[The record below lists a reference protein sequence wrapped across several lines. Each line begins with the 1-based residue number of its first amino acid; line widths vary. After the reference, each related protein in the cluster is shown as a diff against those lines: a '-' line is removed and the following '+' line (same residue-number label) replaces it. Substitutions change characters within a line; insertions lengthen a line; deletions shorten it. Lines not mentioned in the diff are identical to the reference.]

1 MMGMGRILRRF
12 FSNRWVR
19 TFFGAALL
27 TVIVWF
33 FGPLLGFGALHPLE
47 SDLARIIAVVVIFV
61 GWLIENLIHKLRAAK
76 QEKELVD
83 GVAAQPSDPNET
95 ASAEEVALLA
105 DRLKEAL
112 AALKK
117 AKLGRRSGGY
127 LYQLPWYMFIGPPG
141 AGKTTALINCGLNF
155 PLADKS
161 GPGGTPQGVSGVGGT
176 RNCDWWFTD
185 QAVLIDSAG
194 RYTTQDSNSTVDSS
208 AWLGFL
214 RMLKKYRRQ
223 QPLNGVLVAIS
234 LSDLA
239 SLSDAERMAHT
250 TAIRRRIRELHDELG
265 VRIPAYVL
273 FTKADLIAGFVEFFE
288 TLGKEERDQVWG
300 VTLPLDTGKD
310 EGGAVAGFGA
320 EFDLLLDRLND
331 RMLERVQ
338 QETDVR
344 RRRLIWG
351 FPQQIASLRGVAVEF
366 LTEIFRPSR
375 LEARPL
381 LRGVYLTS
389 GTQNSTPIDRLLD
402 AMAGQFGLQR
412 QAVTAFS
419 GTGRSYFLARLVS
432 EVVFGEAGLV
442 GRDPKVERRQWLT
455 HIAAYSAVVV
465 VLLGLIGIWTAS
477 WLGNRTIIDEVHAA
491 SIKYNT
497 QFTDAIKRDPQDA
510 DPQVVLP
517 ALDTLREMHG
527 GYANR
532 DKAVPLL
539 LTFGLYQGYKLGAAA
554 QDGYDRALNGLL
566 LPRLLVLLENQM
578 QANLG
583 KPEVLYEALKVYL
596 ILGRQGPMDLDLVKQ
611 WLDLAIT
618 LRYPGEDAAP
628 VRQGLDEHVAAMLEN
643 PLQTVGLNG
652 PLVAQVRAILTRE
665 PFAEYVYNRVL
676 KSSVV
681 TGLPEWTVADNAG
694 PAGGKVFDLRDG
706 KSLNTGVAGFFTYEG
721 YHTVFTTL
729 LPGVTKSATESDWVL
744 GRQQAG
750 GIAGSLAEMGRLR
763 RDVTAL
769 YLDDYTRH
777 WDALLANIALKPFTS
792 LQQGTEELFVLSAPD
807 SPLRDLLTAI
817 DQQTQLSKSG
827 ATDQA
832 LGAAEK
838 KAGAVGKQLGGFGAY
853 LARSGMSMEQN
864 EALSILGS
872 AVNTGPDGKPVDPAT
887 RVDSHFQQLHEFVS
901 GTKEKPAQIE
911 AVIAKIQQIYVG
923 MSQAANAPNQGTALL
938 AQLGAGGGAGGGAP
952 AQLQEA
958 AKGAPK
964 PVADMLAAV
973 SQSSSQVT
981 ASGAS
986 AQLQDAWK
994 SKVYPLC
1001 KDAFNRYPF
1010 IAGSTQDVPLDDF
1023 VHLLGPGGLMDQFF
1037 DQNLKSFVDNSELPW
1052 KWQSADHTKLG
1063 LSDGALGEFQR
1074 ASEIRDALFPTGGTA
1089 VSVKFQLVPV
1099 TLDPGLTQVSLEVGG
1114 SRLTY
1119 AHGPIE
1125 PTAMVWPGGS
1135 GNTQVRF
1142 TATPASGAATVTEEN
1157 GPWALLRLLDVA
1169 HIATTGQPD
1178 KFHVTFNTPAGKAV
1192 FELDAASVHNPFSM
1206 TALRAFRC
1214 PPQL

>member
-1 MMGMGRILRRF
+1 MRGLAFIYR
-12 FSNRWVR
+12 NRWFR
-19 TFFGAALL
+19 TFLGAALL
-27 TVIVWF
+27 AVIVWF
-33 FGPLLGFGALHPLE
+33 FGPLLGIGALRPLDSE
-47 SDLARIIAVVVIFV
+47 LARIIAVAVIFV
-61 GWLIENLIHKLRAAK
+61 GWLIENLIYKLRANK
-76 QEKELVD
+76 KEKELEA
-83 GVAAQPSDPNET
+83 GVAAQAADPNET

-117 AKLGRRSGGY
+117 AKLGRGSGGY

-141 AGKTTALINCGLNF
+141 AGKTTALVNCGLNF
-155 PLADKS
+155 PLADKG

-194 RYTTQDSNSTVDSS
+194 RYTTQDSNSTVDAS

-214 RMLKKYRRQ
+214 RMLKKYRRR

-239 SLSDAERMAHT
+239 SLSDAERLAHA

-288 TLGKEERDQVWG
+288 TLGKEEREQVWG

-310 EGGAVAGFGA
+310 EGGAVSGVGA

-442 GRDPKVERRQWLT
+442 GRDPKVERRQWLM
-455 HIAAYSAVVV
+455 HIAAYSTAAI
-465 VLLGLIGIWTAS
+465 VLLVLTGIWTAS
-477 WLGNRTIIDEVHAA
+477 WLGNRGIINDVHAA
-491 SIKYNT
+491 SIQYNT

-510 DPQVVLP
+510 DPQVVVP
-517 ALDTLREMHG
+517 ALDTLRNIHG
-527 GYANR
+527 GYAKR
-532 DKAVPLL
+532 DNAVPLL

-554 QDGYDRALNGLL
+554 QDGYTRALNGLL
-566 LPRLLVLLENQM
+566 LPRLLVMLEDQM
-578 QANLG
+578 QANLD
-583 KPEVLYEALKVYL
+583 KPEVLYQALKVYL
-596 ILGRQGPMDLDLVKQ
+596 ILGRQGPMDLNLVKQ
-611 WLDLAIT
+611 WLDLGIS

-628 VRQGLDEHVAAMLEN
+628 VREALGQHIAAMLDN
-643 PLQTVGLNG
+643 PLETVGLNG

-676 KSSVV
+676 RSSVV
-681 TGLPEWTVADNAG
+681 QGLPEWTVADNAG
-694 PAGGKVFDLRDG
+694 PAGGRVFVLRDG
-706 KSLNTGVAGFFTYEG
+706 KSLNSGVPGFFTYEG
-721 YHTVFTTL
+721 YHTVFITL

-750 GIAGSLAEMGRLR
+750 GVAGSLAEMARLR
-763 RDVTAL
+763 RDVIAL

-777 WDALLANIALKPFTS
+777 WDALLANIALQPFTS
-792 LQQGTEELFVLSAPD
+792 LQQGTDELFVLSAPD

-817 DQQTQLSKSG
+817 DQQTQLSKPA

-838 KAGAVGKQLGGFGAY
+838 KAGVVGKQLGGFGAY
-853 LARSGMSMEQN
+853 LARSGLSMEQN
-864 EALSILGS
+864 EAVSILGS
-872 AVNTGPDGKPVDPAT
+872 ALGTGPDGKPVDPAT
-887 RVDSHFQQLHEFVS
+887 RVDIHFQQLHEFVS
-901 GTKEKPAQIE
+901 GTKEKPAQLE
-911 AVIAKIQQIYVG
+911 AVIAKIQQIYAG
-923 MSQAANAPNQGTALL
+923 MSQAANAPNAGTALL

-1037 DQNLKSFVDNSELPW
+1037 DQYLKSFVDNSELPW

-1099 TLDPGLTQVSLEVGG
+1099 TLDPGLAQVSLEAGG

-1119 AHGPIE
+1119 AHGPTE
-1125 PTAMVWPGGS
+1125 PTAMVWPGANGT
-1135 GNTQVRF
+1135 TQVRF

-1178 KFHVTFNTPAGKAV
+1178 KFHVTFNTPAGNAV
-1192 FELDAASVHNPFSM
+1192 FELSAASVHNPFSM

-1214 PPQL
+1214 PSQL